1 MTSTPTTPS
10 ASDAPLTAQDT
21 IGRWL
26 AHPEGAPVVA
36 RLLEGLGQGEQG
48 SEAGAD
54 PAAVLDRIRDLPLA
68 TLAEMSQGRLT
79 PAMVE
84 DMVRSVNGGEL
95 PEPAAPQT
103 AAGDRFAGRTV
114 VVTGAASGIG
124 RATAQRIVAE
134 GGRVVAVDLSAEG
147 LTALAAAAPEG
158 AVVPVAAD
166 VTRAEDLQRI
176 VEAAG
181 AQVDGLANVAGIMD
195 GMVPLHETDD
205 ALWERVMSINVT
217 GAFALTRALL
227 PAMLDAG
234 RGAIVHVASEA
245 ALRGSAAGT
254 AYTVSKHAVVGLTRS
269 GAVLYGNRGIRTN
282 AVAPGPTATGIE
294 GSFRSDFGQE
304 RLAPFLSLIPPV
316 TTAQTLAA
324 SITWLLSDDA
334 ANVNG
339 QVLASDGGWS
349 AQ

>member
-1 MTSTPTTPS
+1 MTST
-10 ASDAPLTAQDT
+10 
-21 IGRWL
+21 
-26 AHPEGAPVVA
+26 
-36 RLLEGLGQGEQG
+36 RLLERLGQGEQG
-48 SEAGAD
+48 SDAGAD
-54 PAAVLDRIRDLPLA
+54 PAAGLDRIRDLPLA

-282 AVAPGPTATGIE
+282 AVAGIE